1 MLQIGVILNFH
12 QYCHNTEL
20 SQPTMTL
27 VEGAWEKDQEYYAGV
42 INILLSL
49 EKVH

>member
-12 QYCHNTEL
+12 QDCHNIGL
-20 SQPTMTL
+20 SQSTTTL
-27 VEGAWEKDQEYYAGV
+27 AEGAREKDQEYYAGV